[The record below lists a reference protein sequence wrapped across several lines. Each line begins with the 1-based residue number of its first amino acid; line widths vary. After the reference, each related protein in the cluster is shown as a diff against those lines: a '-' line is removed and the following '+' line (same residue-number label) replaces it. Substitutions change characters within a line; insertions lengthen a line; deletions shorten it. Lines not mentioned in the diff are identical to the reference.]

1 MKHRFLYALA
11 LGTTA
16 VAVSS
21 PAHAQLGI
29 GAEKSASKAGFAL
42 PATGPLRIV
51 VFRPDMQVGS
61 QSTAGLDEPN
71 ADWTERAREHMTAAL
86 QRNLVG
92 KTADMVLMPEVEGE
106 QGRVLADYRALF
118 RTVTGAVIQH
128 KLFGS
133 DRLPTKRGRFDWTLG
148 PSVARLGEIA
158 GGDFGLFLFTHDSY
172 GSTGRKVLQVLGV
185 LVGGGFTPSGVHIGY
200 AGLVDLKTGDLVWI
214 NADTQMGGDV
224 RTVEGADKRIAQL
237 LEDFPQRGAAP
248 APDDAVVIKE
258 EAE

>member
-1 MKHRFLYALA
+1 MKTRSFFALA
-11 LGTTA
+11 LGIA
-16 VAVSS
+16 MVSVAA
-21 PAHAQLGI
+21 PASAQLGI
-29 GAEKSASKAGFAL
+29 NAEKSASKAGFAL
-42 PATGPLRIV
+42 PASGPLRIV

-71 ADWTERAREHMTAAL
+71 AEWTEQARQHLASAL
-86 QRNLVG
+86 QRNLAI
-92 KTADMVLMPEVEGE
+92 KTADMVLMPEVEGD

-118 RTVTGAVIQH
+118 RAVTGSVIQH

-148 PSVARLGEIA
+148 PGVARLGEIA
-158 GGDFGLFLFTHDSY
+158 RGDYGLFIFTHDSY

-185 LVGGGFTPSGVHIGY
+185 LMGAGFPSSGVHIGY

-237 LEDFPQRGAAP
+237 LEDFPKRGAPP

-258 EAE
+258 EEE